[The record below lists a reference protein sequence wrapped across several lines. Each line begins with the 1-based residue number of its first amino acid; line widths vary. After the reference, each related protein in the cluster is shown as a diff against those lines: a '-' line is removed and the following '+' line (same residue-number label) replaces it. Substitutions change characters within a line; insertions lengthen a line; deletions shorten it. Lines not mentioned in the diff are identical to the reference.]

1 MRRAETRVR
10 RSRSAIAAFALL
22 TLLACSGGGG
32 PSGPSE
38 PAAGPVPPPPPP
50 VPEGGET
57 PVFGFD
63 VVATFPHD
71 VGAWTQG
78 LAYEGGVLLEST
90 GQRGRSG
97 LRRVDLASG
106 EVLQRVDLDDRFFG
120 EGMAPLGD
128 RIAMLTFASEKGFVF
143 DRATFAVLDSFFYDH
158 EGWGMTT
165 DGEVWIV
172 SDGTP
177 TLRFWDPET
186 FTVIRSVEVT
196 DQGDP
201 VERLNELEWIAG
213 EVFAN
218 VWPSDRVARIDP
230 TTGRVLAWIDLAGL
244 LPPGQRAAA
253 DVLNGIAWDPGERRL
268 FVTGKEWPTLFQIR
282 LVEP

>member
-1 MRRAETRVR
+1 MRRSETRAR

-22 TLLACSGGGG
+22 ALLACSGGNG

-38 PAAGPVPPPPPP
+38 PAAGPAPPPSPPA
-50 VPEGGET
+50 PEGGGT
-57 PVFGFD
+57 PVSGFE
-63 VVATFPHD
+63 VVAAFPHD

-78 LAYEGGVLLEST
+78 LAYEDGLLLEST

-97 LRRVDLASG
+97 LRRVDLTTG
-106 EVLQRVDLDDRFFG
+106 EVLQRVDLDVRFFG
-120 EGMAPLGD
+120 EGMAALGD
-128 RIAMLTFASEKGFVF
+128 RIAMLTFTSRKGFVF
-143 DRATFAVLDSFFYDH
+143 DRQTFAVLDSFAYSH

-165 DGEVWIV
+165 DGDVWIV

-186 FTVIRSVEVT
+186 FTEIRRVTVT
-196 DQGDP
+196 DEGEP

-230 TTGRVLAWIDLAGL
+230 ATGRVLAWIDLAGI
-244 LPPGQRAAA
+244 LPPEQRAVA
-253 DVLNGIAWDPGERRL
+253 DVLNGIAWDPVEGRL
-268 FVTGKEWPTLFQIR
+268 FVTGKEWPSLFQIR